1 MNVRQ
6 IVIIVYEKSSPMILS
21 GQLCWISYFFFEG
34 FYEEKVSLSFNG
46 ILSAGMKVSLSSMNI
61 FLSFF
66 FGRLHFWKLFGRVV
80 YFFGRSF
87 ILNRE
92 KLWEFIQTWTFLVG
106 KILSGYRI
114 IHQNSFEFWRF
125 KLWQEHCKLSIKVVL
140 KIRWIFKV
148 SKNYRND
155 SKPSKIVLNES
166 NFKLIS
172 SKINIS
178 PPDPNQLLLP
188 IKFDCW
194 NPKTRRQDKTIHS
207 SNWKHNQIS
216 ICIYPISPIVCH
228 HFLCEK
234 FPSKKKLFHLLN

>member
-87 ILNRE
+87 VLSQG
-92 KLWEFIQTWTFLVG
+92 KLWDSNVNFCGLENFIGLSNHPSEFFWILEIQTLTRTLQ
-106 KILSGYRI
+106 I
-114 IHQNSFEFWRF
+114 IHQSSFENPMDLQSFQKLLKCF
-125 KLWQEHCKLSIKVVL
+125 KTEQNRSEW
-140 KIRWIFKV
+140 
-148 SKNYRND
+148 
-155 SKPSKIVLNES
+155 
-166 NFKLIS
+166 
-172 SKINIS
+172 
-178 PPDPNQLLLP
+178 
-188 IKFDCW
+188 IKFQ
-194 NPKTRRQDKTIHS
+194 T
-207 SNWKHNQIS
+207 
-216 ICIYPISPIVCH
+216 
-228 HFLCEK
+228 HFLK
-234 FPSKKKLFHLLN
+234 N